1 MLSLFKNVQKATII
15 ESSMAEQ
22 STVKT

>member
-1 MLSLFKNVQKATII
+1 MLSLFKNVQNATII